1 MRILVQTPAR
11 LHLGFIDLS
20 GQCGRVYG
28 SIGVAVA
35 RPGWLLE
42 ARRSERTE
50 AHGESAGEIQRI
62 LHRLSRPMGLQGGV
76 TIRGL
81 GSIPRH
87 MGFGSETQLELSVAV
102 AASRLFGK
110 SVPVRE
116 LATVLGRGA
125 RSGIGIAVFEKG
137 GFVVDAGRPCASP
150 DGRDSAAGGEAPP
163 VIFQHALPED
173 WFFVLTTPESVQG
186 LSGKRE
192 ERVFEN
198 LPPMGDDKVGR
209 ICRLTLMKVI
219 PGVIMDDIRG
229 FGEAITEIQ
238 LLVGEHF
245 ARYQG
250 GVYATPTGKE
260 VTEFALRR
268 GACGVGQSS
277 WGPTVFAL
285 VRGED
290 NATGLARE
298 IREFLATD
306 SASVTHTRAS
316 NRGATWWEEP

>member
-1 MRILVQTPAR
+1 MRILVRTPAR

-20 GQCGRVYG
+20 GRCGRVYG

-42 ARRSERTE
+42 ARRSSSTE
-50 AHGESAGEIQRI
+50 AHGESASEILGI
-62 LHRLSRPMGLQGGV
+62 LDRLNRLLGLQGGV

-81 GSIPRH
+81 ESIPRH

-102 AASRLFGK
+102 AASRLFGR
-110 SVPVRE
+110 SAPVRE
-116 LATVLGRGA
+116 LAAVLGRGA

-137 GFVVDAGRPCASP
+137 GFVVDAGRPCGSP
-150 DGRDSAAGGEAPP
+150 DGQDSTDGAAPP

-173 WFFVLTTPESVQG
+173 WFFVITTPKSGEG

-192 ERVFEN
+192 ERVFVD
-198 LPPMGDDKVGR
+198 LAPMGDDRVGR

-238 LLVGEHF
+238 ALVGEHF
-245 ARYQG
+245 APYQG
-250 GVYATPTGKE
+250 GVYATPAGRE
-260 VTEFALRR
+260 VAEFALSR
-268 GACGVGQSS
+268 GAHGVGQSS

-290 NATGLARE
+290 KAIGLARE
-298 IREFLATD
+298 IRDFLTTD
-306 SASVTHTRAS
+306 RVSVTHTRPS
-316 NRGATWWEEP
+316 NWGATWWEEP